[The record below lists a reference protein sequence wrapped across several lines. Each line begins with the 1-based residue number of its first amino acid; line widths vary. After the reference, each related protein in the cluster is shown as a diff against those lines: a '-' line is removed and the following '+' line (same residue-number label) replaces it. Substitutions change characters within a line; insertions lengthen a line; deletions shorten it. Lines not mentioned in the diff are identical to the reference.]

1 MDPPDRRL
9 ARNEALFR
17 EVNET
22 VNTLEEINGTA
33 RTLHEYFCECAD
45 VDCTIRVELT
55 LGEYES
61 ARSNGTRFI
70 VASGHERPQIERV
83 IFECD
88 RYVLVEKVGGG
99 GDEAAKLDPRK

>member
-1 MDPPDRRL
+1 VDPPVRRL
-9 ARNEALFR
+9 AHNEALFR

-22 VNTLEEINGTA
+22 VNALEEVNGNE

-55 LGEYES
+55 LPEYEN
-61 ARSNGTRFI
+61 ARANGTRFI
-70 VASGHERPQIERV
+70 LAHGHERLEVERIV
-83 IFECD
+83 FECD
-88 RYVLVEKVGGG
+88 RFILVEKVGGG